1 MQYRPEVDGLRA
13 VAVCSVILYHAGVPA
28 FGGGYLGVD
37 IFFVISGYL
46 ITGNIVRELIDGRLS
61 VWDFYDRRIR
71 RIIPALLVVMI
82 VSTVAAYCLMLP
94 DDLENFG
101 QSLVATSLFANNV
114 LLLLTSGYFALEASF
129 KPLMHTWSLAVEEQ
143 YYFVVPLVLW
153 AAFRLGAMKALLW
166 MVLGIVLA
174 SFALSLWAAKAMPVA
189 NFLLLPF
196 RAWELGIGATAV
208 LIEARLKNWRGPTT
222 HFGCALA
229 FAGLAMIAAPIVLF
243 GIRPS
248 QPSFVSLVPVLGTTL
263 VLVFAQDTVGLG
275 RLLAMKPIVALGI
288 VSYSAYLYH
297 QPVFAFARITRL
309 EEPSWKVMLAYVPL
323 VFLLAWVSWR
333 FVEQPFRN
341 RSKIRFRSVAWLLG
355 PASVA
360 VVAIGLAMH
369 LTSGFFASWPE
380 LANDDPMFGTKQ
392 NIAYNSRPL
401 AYLDRR
407 FDAHSDRPK
416 LLVLGNS
423 QARDFINMAFESG
436 HVDGIELSYSNAG
449 VCNFGASTASLQENI
464 SRADFIV
471 LGSGYSKCTAP
482 GLAQLRELTQARLIV
497 IGIKN
502 FGWNN
507 NAVMLLPT
515 AERYSF
521 RTKPLARIVAQNA
534 IGSRMIDPAI
544 YVDILAMI
552 SDAEGRVPVFTPT
565 RKFISEDRTH
575 LTEAGASYIG
585 SIIFQHPALSE
596 ISKAGRN
603 DASQ

>member
-1 MQYRPEVDGLRA
+1 MRYRPEVDGLRA
-13 VAVCSVILYHAGVPA
+13 VAVCSVILFHAGVPA

-46 ITGNIVRELIDGRLS
+46 ITGILVRELIDGRLS

-101 QSLVATSLFANNV
+101 QSLVATSLFANNI

-143 YYFVVPLVLW
+143 YYLVVPLMLW

-166 MVLGIVLA
+166 MVCGVVLA
-174 SFALSLWAAKAMPVA
+174 SFAFSVWASKAMPVA

-196 RAWELGIGATAV
+196 RAWELGIGAAAV
-208 LIEARLKNWRGPTT
+208 LIQARLQSWRGPTT
-222 HFGCALA
+222 QFGFVLA
-229 FAGLAMIAAPIVLF
+229 FAGLAMIAAPMVLF
-243 GIRPS
+243 GIRPPH
-248 QPSFVSLVPVLGTTL
+248 PSFVTLVPVLGTAL
-263 VLVFAQDTVGLG
+263 VLIFAQDKAGPG
-275 RLLAMKPIVALGI
+275 RLLAAKPVVALGL

-309 EEPSWKVMLAYVPL
+309 EEPSWEVMLAYVPL
-323 VFLLAWVSWR
+323 IFLLAWASWR

-341 RSKIRFRSVAWLLG
+341 RSKIRFHSVAWLLG

-360 VVAIGLAMH
+360 VIAIGLAMH

-380 LANDDPMFGTKQ
+380 LANNDATFGAKQ
-392 NIAYNSRPL
+392 NIAYNLRPL

-407 FDAHSDRPK
+407 FDAHSASPK
-416 LLVLGNS
+416 LLVLGDS
-423 QARDFINMAFESG
+423 HARDFINMALEAG
-436 HVDGIELSYSNAG
+436 HIDGVKLSYSNFRA
-449 VCNFGASTASLQENI
+449 CDFATSTPSLQENI

-471 LGSGYSKCTAP
+471 LGSGYSKCSAR
-482 GLAQLRELTQARLIV
+482 GLAQLRELSQAGLIV

-507 NAVMLLPT
+507 NAVMLLPAT
-515 AERYSF
+515 ERYSF
-521 RTKPLARIVAQNA
+521 HAKPLARIVAQNA
-534 IGSRMIDPAI
+534 LGSRMIDPAT

-552 SDAEGRVPVFTPT
+552 SDADGRVPVFTPT
-565 RKFISEDRTH
+565 GKFISEDRTH
-575 LTEAGASYIG
+575 LTKAGAIYIG
-585 SIIFQHPALSE
+585 AIIFQHPALSE
-596 ISKAGRN
+596 ISKAARK
-603 DASQ
+603 DASH